1 MSASAESLSMPTSS
15 SSAAGAASSTV
26 PSNDTLTESDFLQ
39 LMVTQM
45 QNQDPTSPSDPSAFL
60 GQLAQ
65 MSEVSSLDNMQSSLA
80 TLSSSLLSSQAV
92 SGASLVGHD
101 VLASGTTG
109 SLTSGGTLNGAVQTP
124 AGATSLTVAVTDANG
139 NVVSTFA
146 VAPQSGL
153 TGFTWNGTTSGGA
166 SAPAGNYSFAVT
178 ATVNGSTQAV
188 TPLIESTVQS
198 VTIDQTSQ
206 SLDLNTANG
215 VIPMSNVVSVD

>member
-1 MSASAESLSMPTSS
+1 MSVPAESLSMPA
-15 SSAAGAASSTV
+15 SASNAASTAATTGS
-26 PSNDTLTESDFLQ
+26 SNDMLTQSDFLQ

-45 QNQDPTSPSDPSAFL
+45 QNQDPTSPADPSAFL

-92 SGASLVGHD
+92 SGAGLVGHD
-101 VLASGTTG
+101 VLASGTSG
-109 SLTSGGTLNGAVQTP
+109 ALAAGGTLSGGVQTP
-124 AGATSLTVAVTDANG
+124 AGTTSLSVSVTDANG
-139 NVVSTFA
+139 NVVNTFA
-146 VAPQSGL
+146 VTPQSGL
-153 TGFTWNGTTSGGA
+153 TAFTWNGTTNSGA
-166 SAPAGNYSFAVT
+166 AAPAGSYIFGVT
-178 ATVNGSTQAV
+178 ATVNGQTQAV
-188 TPLIESTVQS
+188 TPLVESTVQS